1 MRISPVNLTPMSPAD
16 RFATIVAADLRSSE
30 HALDRS
36 LAAYGQMLSNLAEGR
51 VSAGLAAQA
60 GQKGLDHIV
69 EAISASVAARRST
82 IAAHDA
88 FARDARRLGIEWTS
102 MAAGETKPGGSGKE
116 GVQPAGFEA
125 EAA

>member
-1 MRISPVNLTPMSPAD
+1 MNLHDMSPAD
-16 RFATIVAADLRSSE
+16 RFATIVAADLRNSE

-36 LAAYGQMLSNLAEGR
+36 LAAYGQMLANLAEGR

-60 GQKGLDHIV
+60 GQKGLDHIA
-69 EAISASVAARRST
+69 EAIGASVAARRST

-88 FARDARRLGIEWTS
+88 FARDARRLGMEWTS
-102 MAAGETKPGGSGKE
+102 MAAGERKPGPVKE
-116 GVQPAGFEA
+116 GVVPGGFET